1 MSARRCPEYPDG
13 IHRFTRKGKTMTCTC
28 GHELEVVNDA

>member
-1 MSARRCPEYPDG
+1 MPRKCPKYADG

-28 GHELEVVNDA
+28 GHEMTVVNGA